1 LLSSTRTTL
10 GCKRTGTV
18 RSRSGDTFEPRSSR
32 STMDNDPRPPVVIC
46 RWKDIEHSILLKL
59 LLSLDQAMIRRRPRR
74 PDLSPPTTLVPT
86 PSTPISRPPSAFEP
100 LATASAAV
108 EEAAAG
114 DNGCVRELQ
123 LVSRGAPSSVRRQRR
138 CVRLRLGQALVP
150 VPGVLLALP
159 LYALLFDVVV
169 PTSSVTLRLDF
180 RRSQRSKTSITCETG
195 MLSCRAGRQSGR
207 RSQSLVVPP

>member
-1 LLSSTRTTL
+1 
-10 GCKRTGTV
+10 
-18 RSRSGDTFEPRSSR
+18 
-32 STMDNDPRPPVVIC
+32 MDNEPRPPVVIC
-46 RWKDIEHSILLKL
+46 RWTIAAEKGHRAFDPAEVIVISRAGHDSPSPEAAGSFSGDNSGSISRDPLF
-59 LLSLDQAMIRRRPRR
+59 SGP
-74 PDLSPPTTLVPT
+74 
-86 PSTPISRPPSAFEP
+86 PSTFEPPSA
-100 LATASAAV
+100 ASAAV

-114 DNGCVRELQ
+114 DKACVRELQ